1 MEILFCD
8 VAFEDARRC
17 LERYLPDDTILYCPK
32 EQIHSLISEVDVAVP
47 LMSRLDRD
55 LIYKGGRLRLIQQF
69 GVGLEGVDLAAAME
83 RGIPV
88 ANVPSEKTGNA
99 ASVAEWVI
107 FLMLALARD
116 FSSQLKNIA
125 ERKLGV
131 PTGKTLFGKK
141 VGIVGMGNLG
151 RAIAL
156 RLKAMG
162 MQILAIKRHPGTCE
176 KLYELVD
183 FLGGPDDLDKL
194 LPEVDFL
201 ILAVPLTAE
210 TKNLIGKSEFSLM
223 KPSAYLINVSRG
235 PVVDYRALLEAL
247 ENRQIAGIGLD
258 VFWNEPIDP
267 SDPLFRYNVVAS
279 PHIAGVTD
287 FSLDS
292 IAKEVAENINRLRT
306 GRPLQYT
313 ALTV

>member
-1 MEILFCD
+1 MKILFCD
-8 VAFEDARRC
+8 AAFEDARKN
-17 LERYLPDDTILYCPK
+17 LERYLPEDTILYCPK
-32 EQIHSLISEVDVAVP
+32 EQIYSLIDQVDVAIP

-69 GVGLEGVDLAAAME
+69 GVGLEGVDLAAARE
-83 RGIPV
+83 RGISV
-88 ANVPSEKTGNA
+88 ANVPSDKTGNA

-116 FSSQLKNIA
+116 FPSQLKNIA

-151 RAIAL
+151 KAITF
-156 RLKAMG
+156 RLKALG
-162 MQILAIKRHPGTCE
+162 MQILALKRHPGECE

-194 LPEVDFL
+194 LQEVDFL

-210 TKNLIGKSEFSLM
+210 TKNLIGKCEFSLM
-223 KPSAYLINVSRG
+223 KPNAYLINVSRG
-235 PVVDYRALLEAL
+235 PVVDYLALLEAL
-247 ENRQIAGIGLD
+247 ENRQIAGVGLD
-258 VFWNEPIDP
+258 VFWSEPIDP
-267 SDPLFRYNVVAS
+267 NDPLFRYNVIVS

-287 FSLDS
+287 LSLDS
-292 IAKEVAENINRLRT
+292 IAKEVAENIDRLRL
-306 GRPLQYT
+306 GKPLNY
-313 ALTV
+313 VVS